1 MSSELVAESSV
12 PVIAAGKKE
21 AWTSAARPGDDQA

>member
-12 PVIAAGKKE
+12 PVITAATVEAGKEE
-21 AWTSAARPGDDQA
+21 ADDRRPTR